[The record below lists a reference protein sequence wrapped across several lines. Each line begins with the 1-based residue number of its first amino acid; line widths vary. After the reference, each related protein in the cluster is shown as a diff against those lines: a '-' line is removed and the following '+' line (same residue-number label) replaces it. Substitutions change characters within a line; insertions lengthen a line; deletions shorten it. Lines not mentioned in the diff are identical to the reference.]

1 MDAPAGSV
9 RAAVV
14 AVGDEL
20 LLGHTVDTNAAWLG
34 RELGALGVRVV
45 RRYTVGDVDEE
56 IRWAVRD
63 AMGSAELVLVSG
75 GLGPTPDDVT
85 RDAVAGLLDRPLRT
99 DPDVLESIRTRFL
112 EAGLEEL
119 PEPNRRVAEV
129 PEGALK
135 LANPVG
141 TAPGLALAH
150 DGTLVVLLPGV
161 PRELRSIVESSLGS
175 LLSRHFPGRLPPTV
189 SRTLH
194 TSGIPESLLA
204 QQVREHL
211 PEGTGAVRMAFL
223 PDIRGVDLRFTVTG
237 MEPTEAARHFDAL
250 EQKLESVLEPWRFD
264 GARGDIADAVVAA
277 LRAQHT
283 GLAVAESCTGG
294 LVAKRLTDIPGASD
308 VFLGGVVAYS
318 NEAKVRQLGVDPGT
332 LERHGAVSE
341 AVAVAMAE
349 GAARAFGAGAGIGV
363 TGIAGP
369 GGGTAEKP
377 VGTVWYAA
385 CYLDRLAVRG
395 QRFPGDRES
404 VRERSA
410 QAALML
416 LLRLLQG
423 REAHVPV
430 SRG

>member
-1 MDAPAGSV
+1 MDAPTGSV
-9 RAAVV
+9 RAAIV

-34 RELGALGVRVV
+34 RELGALGVEVV
-45 RRYTVGDVDEE
+45 RRYTVGDVGSE

-63 AMGSAELVLVSG
+63 AMGAADLVLVSG
-75 GLGPTPDDVT
+75 GLGPTPDDIT
-85 RDAVAGLLDRPLRT
+85 RDAVAELLDRPLRM

-112 EAGLEEL
+112 EAGLPEL
-119 PEPNRRVAEV
+119 PEPNRRVAQV

-141 TAPGLALAH
+141 TAPGLVLAS
-150 DGTLVVLLPGV
+150 GGALVVLLPGV
-161 PRELRSIVESSLGS
+161 PRELRSIVEGSLGP
-175 LLSRHFPGRLPPTV
+175 LLSRHFPGLLPPTL

-204 QQVREHL
+204 QRVREHL
-211 PEGTGAVRMAFL
+211 PEGTGAVRLAFL
-223 PDIRGVDLRFTVTG
+223 PDIRGVDLRLTVSG
-237 MEPTEAARHFDAL
+237 LEPAEAERRFDEL
-250 EQKLESVLEPWRFD
+250 ERQLEPVLDPWRFH
-264 GARGDIADAVVAA
+264 GARGDVAEAVVAA
-277 LRAQHT
+277 LRARDT

-318 NEAKVRQLGVDPGT
+318 NQAKVRHLGVESGM
-332 LERHGAVSE
+332 LERHGAVS
-341 AVAVAMAE
+341 APVAAGMAE
-349 GAARAFGAGAGIGV
+349 GVARAFGAGAGIGV

-385 CYLDRLAVRG
+385 WYRERLAVRG
-395 QRFPGDRES
+395 QRFPGDREA

-416 LLRLLQG
+416 LLRLLEG
-423 REAHVPV
+423 RETPAPA
-430 SRG
+430 SRD